1 MGLCW
6 HNRCSGYYHHFSAN
20 VSLRIFFF
28 LAKPTHDTRA
38 ILVEYLDWVNPVV
51 YQVPVSY
58 VTPVASAVSIISFG
72 FQAVLSVD
80 SCRIKNKVQ
89 LWTQGIL
96 NICFSIATGMEYFQV
111 NDATERVSRGYDMYK
126 KPFAD
131 NSMPYWEIARPMLI
145 TCVAVSSACSLCMC
159 ALAYYLHMEFSW
171 SLYEHISPDLRMTA
185 RHVKYLAYLV
195 FLKVSLL
202 LINLFLITYGLVDV
216 HYREP
221 EFGLT
226 MTIIPVSIIH
236 AILAATCIKKE
247 YMPGMVVVIMFHIAA
262 IVYLVTRLIVLT
274 GDGLLASTLMKEE
287 MLLFATFAL
296 VFTIISIAFA
306 VLCVFN
312 FGKGLKPLLQGQGTN
327 NIPTSTSALELN
339 PRHLSIRTMD
349 SERMSKRFDI
359 D

>member
-1 MGLCW
+1 MLKPETRLEWAFVGIT
-6 HNRCSGYYHHFSAN
+6 AAQAIIII
-20 VSLRIFFF
+20 SLQ
-28 LAKPTHDTRA
+28 TS
-38 ILVEYLDWVNPVV
+38 IL
-51 YQVPVSY
+51 VPVSH

-80 SCRIKNKVQ
+80 SCRIKKKAQ
-89 LWTQGIL
+89 LWTQCIL

-111 NDATERVSRGYDMYK
+111 KDATERVSRGYDMYK

-131 NSMPYWEIARPMLI
+131 NIFF
-145 TCVAVSSACSLCMC
+145 C
-159 ALAYYLHMEFSW
+159 W

-195 FLKVSLL
+195 FLKVYLL
-202 LINLFLITYGLVDV
+202 LIYLLLITYGVVDV

-221 EFGLT
+221 EFGPT
-226 MTIIPVSIIH
+226 MRIIPVSIIH

-247 YMPGMVVVIMFHIAA
+247 YMPGMVLVIMFHIAA
-262 IVYLVTRLIVLT
+262 IVYLITRLIVLT
-274 GDGLLASTLMKEE
+274 GDGLLARTLMKEE
-287 MLLFATFAL
+287 MLLFASFAL

-312 FGKGLKPLLQGQGTN
+312 FGKGLKSLLQGQDTN

>member
-1 MGLCW
+1 MLKPETRLEWAFVGIT
-6 HNRCSGYYHHFSAN
+6 AAQAIIII
-20 VSLRIFFF
+20 SLQ
-28 LAKPTHDTRA
+28 TV

-80 SCRIKNKVQ
+80 SCRIKNKIQ

-96 NICFSIATGMEYFQV
+96 NICFSIAIGMEYFQV
-111 NDATERVSRGYDMYK
+111 KDATER
-126 KPFAD
+126 
-131 NSMPYWEIARPMLI
+131 
-145 TCVAVSSACSLCMC
+145 
-159 ALAYYLHMEFSW
+159 
-171 SLYEHISPDLRMTA
+171 
-185 RHVKYLAYLV
+185 AYLV

-202 LINLFLITYGLVDV
+202 LITLFLITYGLVDV

-247 YMPGMVVVIMFHIAA
+247 YMPGMVLVIMFHIAA
-262 IVYLVTRLIVLT
+262 IVYLTTRLMVLT

-306 VLCVFN
+306 VLCIFN

>member
-6 HNRCSGYYHHFSAN
+6 HNSCSGYYHHFSAN
-20 VSLRIFFF
+20 
-28 LAKPTHDTRA
+28 
-38 ILVEYLDWVNPVV
+38 
-51 YQVPVSY
+51 
-58 VTPVASAVSIISFG
+58 
-72 FQAVLSVD
+72 
-80 SCRIKNKVQ
+80 
-89 LWTQGIL
+89 
-96 NICFSIATGMEYFQV
+96 
-111 NDATERVSRGYDMYK
+111 
-126 KPFAD
+126 
-131 NSMPYWEIARPMLI
+131 
-145 TCVAVSSACSLCMC
+145 
-159 ALAYYLHMEFSW
+159 
-171 SLYEHISPDLRMTA
+171 
-185 RHVKYLAYLV
+185 AYLV

-339 PRHLSIRTMD
+339 PRHLSIRTID

>member
-1 MGLCW
+1 MLKPETRLEWAFVGIT
-6 HNRCSGYYHHFSAN
+6 AAQAIIII
-20 VSLRIFFF
+20 SLQ
-28 LAKPTHDTRA
+28 TV

-145 TCVAVSSACSLCMC
+145 SCVAVSSACSLCMC

-185 RHVKYLAYLV
+185 RHVKYL
-195 FLKVSLL
+195 
-202 LINLFLITYGLVDV
+202 
-216 HYREP
+216 
-221 EFGLT
+221 
-226 MTIIPVSIIH
+226 
-236 AILAATCIKKE
+236 
-247 YMPGMVVVIMFHIAA
+247 MFHIAA

>member
-1 MGLCW
+1 MLKPETRLEWAFVGIT
-6 HNRCSGYYHHFSAN
+6 AAQAIIII
-20 VSLRIFFF
+20 SLQ
-28 LAKPTHDTRA
+28 TV

-145 TCVAVSSACSLCMC
+145 SCVAVSSACSLCMC

>member
-1 MGLCW
+1 MLKPETRLEWAFVGIT
-6 HNRCSGYYHHFSAN
+6 AAQAIIII
-20 VSLRIFFF
+20 SLQ
-28 LAKPTHDTRA
+28 TA

-145 TCVAVSSACSLCMC
+145 SCVAVSSACSLCMC

-185 RHVKYLAYLV
+185 RHVKYLV
-195 FLKVSLL
+195 CDQV
-202 LINLFLITYGLVDV
+202 G
-216 HYREP
+216 
-221 EFGLT
+221 
-226 MTIIPVSIIH
+226 
-236 AILAATCIKKE
+236 
-247 YMPGMVVVIMFHIAA
+247 
-262 IVYLVTRLIVLT
+262 
-274 GDGLLASTLMKEE
+274 
-287 MLLFATFAL
+287 
-296 VFTIISIAFA
+296 
-306 VLCVFN
+306 
-312 FGKGLKPLLQGQGTN
+312 
-327 NIPTSTSALELN
+327 
-339 PRHLSIRTMD
+339 
-349 SERMSKRFDI
+349 
-359 D
+359 

>member
-1 MGLCW
+1 MLKPETRLEWAFVGIT
-6 HNRCSGYYHHFSAN
+6 AAQAIIII
-20 VSLRIFFF
+20 SLQ
-28 LAKPTHDTRA
+28 TA

-131 NSMPYWEIARPMLI
+131 NIF
-145 TCVAVSSACSLCMC
+145 
-159 ALAYYLHMEFSW
+159 FSW

-327 NIPTSTSALELN
+327 NIPTSTGALELN

>member
-1 MGLCW
+1 MLKPETRLEWAFVGIT
-6 HNRCSGYYHHFSAN
+6 AAQAIIII
-20 VSLRIFFF
+20 SLQ
-28 LAKPTHDTRA
+28 TV

-111 NDATERVSRGYDMYK
+111 KDATDR
-126 KPFAD
+126 
-131 NSMPYWEIARPMLI
+131 
-145 TCVAVSSACSLCMC
+145 
-159 ALAYYLHMEFSW
+159 
-171 SLYEHISPDLRMTA
+171 
-185 RHVKYLAYLV
+185 
-195 FLKVSLL
+195 
-202 LINLFLITYGLVDV
+202 
-216 HYREP
+216 
-221 EFGLT
+221 
-226 MTIIPVSIIH
+226 
-236 AILAATCIKKE
+236 
-247 YMPGMVVVIMFHIAA
+247 MFHIAA

-296 VFTIISIAFA
+296 VFTTISIAFA

>member
-1 MGLCW
+1 ML
-6 HNRCSGYYHHFSAN
+6 
-20 VSLRIFFF
+20 
-28 LAKPTHDTRA
+28 KPETRLEWAFVGITAAQA
-38 ILVEYLDWVNPVV
+38 II
-51 YQVPVSY
+51 
-58 VTPVASAVSIISFG
+58 IISLQTFG

-111 NDATERVSRGYDMYK
+111 NDATERSLYVCIGLLPSHGVLLVFVRAHQPG
-126 KPFAD
+126 FAD
-131 NSMPYWEIARPMLI
+131 DSK
-145 TCVAVSSACSLCMC
+145 TCQVPGI
-159 ALAYYLHMEFSW
+159 H
-171 SLYEHISPDLRMTA
+171 A
-185 RHVKYLAYLV
+185 RHGGGD
-195 FLKVSLL
+195 
-202 LINLFLITYGLVDV
+202 T
-216 HYREP
+216 
-221 EFGLT
+221 
-226 MTIIPVSIIH
+226 
-236 AILAATCIKKE
+236 
-247 YMPGMVVVIMFHIAA
+247 A

-296 VFTIISIAFA
+296 VFTMISIVFA